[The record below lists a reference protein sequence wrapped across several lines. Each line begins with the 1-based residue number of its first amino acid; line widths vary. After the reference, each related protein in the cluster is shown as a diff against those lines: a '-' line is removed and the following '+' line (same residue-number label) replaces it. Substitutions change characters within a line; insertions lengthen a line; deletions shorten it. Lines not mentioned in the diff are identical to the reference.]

1 MVFGTPEGLR
11 TLKPKSLLPPYVNSL
26 FMEGSRIIFVTG
38 NEHKRREVREILGV
52 ELEGADLDVPEVQGI
67 DPADVAAAKALA
79 AREALG
85 SPDAYILAEDSG
97 VMVDAWNGFPGA
109 LTKWLMGSVGNEG
122 LLKMLSGFE
131 DRSATAVC
139 VAAVVAPDGGV
150 ETFRGEVRGEIA
162 FEARGRG
169 GFGYDPVFVPGWSEK
184 TYAELGEEKNRD
196 SHRARAFRG
205 VRGWLQ
211 RA

>member
-1 MVFGTPEGLR
+1 MRV
-11 TLKPKSLLPPYVNSL
+11 
-26 FMEGSRIIFVTG
+26 IFVTG

-52 ELEGADLDVPEVQGI
+52 ELEGADVEVPEVQAV

-85 SPDAYILAEDSG
+85 FPDACVLAEDSG
-97 VMVDAWNGFPGA
+97 VMVGAWNGFPGA

-131 DRSATAVC
+131 DRSALAVC

-162 FEARGRG
+162 SEARGRG
-169 GFGYDPVFVPGWSEK
+169 GFGYDPVFVPEWSAL
-184 TYAELGEEKNRD
+184 TYAELGR
-196 SHRARAFRG
+196 RRTRTRTGRG
-205 VRGWLQ
+205 RSGGYGGG
-211 RA
+211 

>member
-1 MVFGTPEGLR
+1 MKGA
-11 TLKPKSLLPPYVNSL
+11 
-26 FMEGSRIIFVTG
+26 RIVFVTG

-52 ELEGADLDVPEVQGI
+52 ELEAADLDVPEIQGI
-67 DPADVAAAKALA
+67 DPAEVAAAKALA

-85 SPDAYILAEDSG
+85 SPEAYVLAEDSG
-97 VMVDAWNGFPGA
+97 VMVEAWNGFPGA

-131 DRSATAVC
+131 DRSARSVC
-139 VAAVVAPDGGV
+139 VAAVAAPDGSV
-150 ETFRGEVRGEIA
+150 QTFRGEVRGEISP
-162 FEARGRG
+162 EARGEG
-169 GFGYDPVFVPGWSEK
+169 GFGYDPVFVPEWSAL

-196 SHRARAFRG
+196 SHRARAFRA
-205 VRGWLQ
+205 VRGWLE

>member
-1 MVFGTPEGLR
+1 MYGA
-11 TLKPKSLLPPYVNSL
+11 
-26 FMEGSRIIFVTG
+26 RIIFVTG

-52 ELEGADLDVPEVQGI
+52 EPEGADVDVPEVQAV

-85 SPDAYILAEDSG
+85 QPDAYVLAEDSG
-97 VMVDAWNGFPGA
+97 VMVGAWNGFPGA

-122 LLKMLSGFE
+122 LLRMLSGFE

-139 VAAVVAPDGGV
+139 VAAVVAPDGRV
-150 ETFRGEVRGEIA
+150 ETFRGEVRGEISP
-162 FEARGRG
+162 EARGEG
-169 GFGYDPVFVPGWSEK
+169 GFGYDPVFVPGWSEL

-205 VRGWLQ
+205 VRGWLE